1 MFVSS
6 AFQGMKQVVL
16 SLRLSKV
23 ARRSLCCLTAGAM
36 IWGEFSLGASPAWSQ
51 PTAAITCDPAT
62 LPPLPSRQQSSGP
75 VDLGSLPGTSSNAV
89 DLAKLPALA
98 PPTKDLAVPRTP
110 EAVRVDTIQPIS
122 LEQAVELARQRNRSL
137 QIAALQVDQQRFA
150 LQQTRSSLYPTVDAQ
165 AGITRTDS
173 AQAKIAI
180 KQQKSDVQDRID
192 RLERIP
198 NPTPIQ
204 LQTLAALRQQLRALD
219 NQSTAN
225 NNFNGTVALNYDV
238 FTSGQRPASIRAAE
252 AALRSVEQAYNTQLQ
267 QLRLDVANDYY
278 DLQQADESVKI
289 GRQAVENAQENL
301 RVTQAKETAGL
312 GTRFEVLQ
320 AQVTLANQQQQLI
333 QAQNQQLVAQRQLA
347 QRLSLPSNLTF
358 TAADP
363 VVIAGEW
370 SPTLEDSIVRSLQSR
385 AELAQVFEQRT
396 IAQQNRRVALGSL
409 GPQLGFNASVSVAD
423 DLVDNQLGSLGY
435 GLGAQASK
443 LIFDGGAA
451 KAIAAQQEA
460 NAAIAETQFAD
471 FRNLIRFQVE
481 QNYYTLRSSRDRIL
495 TTRCAIEQAQQGL
508 NLARLR
514 RDYGVGTSLEVSNA
528 TTDLAQAENNY
539 LSAIVDYNRAFAAL
553 QRFVGQ

>member
-1 MFVSS
+1 MSS
-6 AFQGMKQVVL
+6 AFKGMKQVVL
-16 SLRLSKV
+16 SLQLSKV

-51 PTAAITCDPAT
+51 PTAPITCDPAT
-62 LPPLPSRQQSSGP
+62 LSPLPSRQQSSGP
-75 VDLGSLPGTSSNAV
+75 VDLGSLPGTSAQAA
-89 DLAKLPALA
+89 DLAKVPALA
-98 PPTKDLAVPRTP
+98 PPTKDLGVPRTP
-110 EAVRVDTIQPIS
+110 EAVRVDTIQPIT
-122 LEQAVELARQRNRSL
+122 LEQSVELARQRNRSL

-150 LQQTRSSLYPTVDAQ
+150 LQQTRSSLYPTVDVQ

-173 AQAKIAI
+173 AQAKIAL
-180 KQQKSDVQDRID
+180 KQQKSEVQDRID

-198 NPTPIQ
+198 NPTPTQI
-204 LQTLAALRQQLRALD
+204 QTLAALRQQLRVLD
-219 NQSTAN
+219 NQSTAS
-225 NNFNGTVALNYDV
+225 NNFNGTLALNYDV

-347 QRLSLPSNLTF
+347 QRLSLPPNLTF

-370 SPTLEDSIVRSLQSR
+370 SPTLEDSIVRSLQNR

-423 DLVDNQLGSLGY
+423 DLVDSQLGSLGY

-460 NAAIAETQFAD
+460 NVAIAETQFAD